1 MRSGLI
7 RVSEADP
14 VAVKKYL
21 SGHEVEPEIAEWKYF
36 DSNFNRDR
44 ERGLVWVRE
53 GRVAGFLGLIPF
65 CVERGGACAAQCAW
79 SCDWS
84 VDPLEAGGM
93 GLMLAKRACGLYDGV
108 FNVGGNENT
117 RRIFPRLADR
127 TVPDAAVNLVLP
139 LRLGSTFPLL
149 PPGLLKRALSRQK
162 LLQQIPVH
170 WARDRSRIGVSIEP
184 GLSPRLVSVFGTEA
198 SRDWQP
204 FYDMEYVDWQ
214 LVRCP
219 AVKCWSCWISSDS
232 SPRTAAFIWTTRSFS
247 GYWRLFF
254 CGAMTDLERIEVLTG
269 AIVSFV
275 HDQKGV
281 ALFTM
286 ASHLETGLMDLLT
299 RQGFL
304 RRRAKLPF
312 YVMRG
317 RNRGLPVDE
326 FTRLNFL
333 DSDLAYRFESDFL
346 SKGQ

>member
-1 MRSGLI
+1 
-7 RVSEADP
+7 VSEADP
-14 VAVKKYL
+14 LAVKQYL
-21 SGHEVEPEIAEWKYF
+21 AVHEVEPEIAEWKYF
-36 DSNFNRDR
+36 DSRFNRDR
-44 ERGLVWVRE
+44 ERGVVWVRE

-65 CVERGGACAAQCAW
+65 CVERGGVSAAQCAW

-93 GLMLAKRACGLYDGV
+93 GLMLAKRACGLYDGI

-149 PPGLLKRALSRQK
+149 PPGILKRALSRQR

-170 WARDRSRIGVSIEP
+170 WVRDRRRIGVSIEP
-184 GLSPRLVSVFGTEA
+184 GLSPRVMSVLGAEA

-204 FYDMEYVDWQ
+204 FYDSEYVDWQ

-219 AVKCWSCWISSDS
+219 AIKCWSCWMSSDS
-232 SPRTAAFIWTTRSFS
+232 PLRTAALIWTTRSSS
-247 GYWRLFF
+247 GYWRLLF
-254 CGAMTDLERIEVLTG
+254 CGATTDLEKIEVLAG

-275 HDQKGV
+275 HDQKGI
-281 ALFTM
+281 ALFAM
-286 ASHLETGLMDLLT
+286 ASHLETGLMDLLA

-304 RRRAKLPF
+304 RRRTKLPF

-317 RNRGLPVDE
+317 RNRELPIDE
-326 FTRLNFL
+326 FKALNFL
-333 DSDLAYRFESDFL
+333 DADLAYRFWINEAWFL
-346 SKGQ
+346 

>member
-14 VAVKKYL
+14 VAVKRYL

-36 DSNFNRDR
+36 DSDFNRDL
-44 ERGLVWVRE
+44 ERGIVWVRE

-65 CVERGGACAAQCAW
+65 CLQRGGVRAAQCAW

-84 VDPLEAGGM
+84 VDPLEARGM
-93 GLMLAKRACGLYDGV
+93 GLMLAKRARDLYDGV

-127 TVPDAAVNLVLP
+127 TVPEAAVNLVLP

-149 PPGLLKRALSRQK
+149 PPGILKRALSRQK

-170 WARDRSRIGVSIEP
+170 WVRGPRRIGVSIET
-184 GLSPRLVSVFGTEA
+184 GLSPQVA
-198 SRDWQP
+198 SALGEGASCDWQP
-204 FYDMEYVDWQ
+204 MYDPEYVSWQ

-232 SPRTAAFIWTTRSFS
+232 PPQTAALIWTSRSFS

-254 CGAMTDLERIEVLTG
+254 CGAMSDLEKIEVLTG

-275 HDQKGV
+275 HDQKGI

-286 ASHLETGLMDLLT
+286 TSHLETGLMDLLAH
-299 RQGFL
+299 QGFL

-312 YVMRG
+312 YIMRG
-317 RNRGLPVDE
+317 RNRELPLEE
-326 FTRLNFL
+326 FKSLNFL
-333 DSDLAYRFESDFL
+333 DADLACRFDSDFL
-346 SKGQ
+346 SKEQ